1 MRERE
6 RERKTARACV
16 GWVGRVGV
24 CVGLMDSFELIQI
37 NKMPPALYANIA
49 FTILSRTFLYSNA
62 NACTSSFHD
71 SRLETVLYKI
81 TYFATFGGY
90 GLALLDFLGLGVLI
104 QVTFHP
110 QTDPHPLMT
119 IGLIAMFY
127 GQ

>member
-1 MRERE
+1 MLILHSRSYLERFFTPTQMRSHLHFMTLDLR
-6 RERKTARACV
+6 
-16 GWVGRVGV
+16 
-24 CVGLMDSFELIQI
+24 
-37 NKMPPALYANIA
+37 P
-49 FTILSRTFLYSNA
+49 
-62 NACTSSFHD
+62 
-71 SRLETVLYKI
+71 VLYKI